1 MSLKIS
7 SAFGASGDFF
17 GHQDYYAARALGV
30 SDRDILAH
38 LDKNPQLLRGRN
50 QKGGGNLYDQIS
62 ANAVPDNPSMPQPQ
76 DPQLNLDPRVGD
88 LTNQLAISNTKL
100 ENLTKAY
107 ERDAAAYQE
116 NLGFLRKD
124 IDTYVDQISG
134 YQDQIGRL
142 DQRLI
147 DQAKKAKQFK
157 KMDTQYLTGNTASGI
172 RLRRSRKARLGLNAL
187 GTGSLNRRNRQ
198 PLKISNVNL

>member
-7 SAFGASGDFF
+7 SAFGLSEDFF
-17 GHQDYYAARALGV
+17 GHQDYYVARALGITNK
-30 SDRDILAH
+30 DILAH
-38 LDKNPQLLRGRN
+38 LDKNPQLLRGEN
-50 QKGGGNLYDQIS
+50 VKGGKGLYDAI
-62 ANAVPDNPSMPQPQ
+62 AADAVPEDPRYPQPQ
-76 DPQLNLDPRVGD
+76 DPGLTLDPRVGD
-88 LTNQLAISNTKL
+88 LSKQLTISNTKL
-100 ENLTKAY
+100 ENLTKQY
-107 ERDAAAYQE
+107 EKDAAAYQQ

-124 IDTYVDQISG
+124 IDSYVDQIGG

-142 DQRLI
+142 DQRLL
-147 DQAKKAKQFK
+147 DQAKQAKQFK